1 MATRALPH
9 SGPTDATALMQRLT
23 SLIDDGEL
31 DELSEPHVIGMQA
44 AHEQLRLHLAPL
56 PPDDRCAA
64 AGMFG
69 MRAKPNWCAVGLALH
84 GRARDLD
91 SDRVVGSAAALVIVD
106 REGILASTLHLH
118 RADAVAHPY
127 DALADAA
134 PTWDSGPPVGL
145 TIDALHRMLR
155 LPVPGEA
162 PPTPLFA
169 LALWSQDLIC
179 HTLDV
184 GATSWADAVRLH
196 PGCPAHG
203 TVEASVETVVE
214 ATLRTDGLIDWR
226 RLHRRGCAGGGPS
239 DLSRAEARWMDP
251 TMYARWVLGALPD
264 PAMATH
270 VLSVNGSHRAAAA
283 VAEVSAA
290 VSAAVT
296 AEVGRV

>member
-1 MATRALPH
+1 MATRVLPH
-9 SGPTDATALMQRLT
+9 SGPSDSPALVRRLT
-23 SLIDDGEL
+23 SLIDAGEL
-31 DELSEPHVIGMQA
+31 DELSEPHVIGLQVT
-44 AHEQLRLHLAPL
+44 HERLRLHLAPL

-69 MRAKPNWCAVGLALH
+69 MRAKPAWCAVGLALQGH
-84 GRARDLD
+84 ARDV
-91 SDRVVGSAAALVIVD
+91 DRNLVVGPAAALVIVD
-106 REGILASTLHLH
+106 RDGLLASTLHLH
-118 RADAVAHPY
+118 HAGAVAHPY
-127 DALADAA
+127 EALADAA

-179 HTLDV
+179 HTIDV
-184 GATSWADAVRLH
+184 GSTSWADAVRLH

-214 ATLRTDGLIDWR
+214 ATLRTEGLIDWR

-264 PAMATH
+264 PAMAAH
-270 VLSVNGSHRAAAA
+270 VLSVHGAHRAAAA

-296 AEVGRV
+296 PEVGWM